1 MEEGSSR
8 KAARA
13 LGLSTA
19 GLRRNAQA
27 YEAVFGRIARDNG
40 GRVYSDE
47 VLGRLKAARALQKSG
62 RAASLEAALERVR
75 EDLRGAYGP
84 SRSSDSSFEAE
95 VTARLDALTT
105 AVERLTE
112 TCSSLERVTGPVP
125 IGDKRG
131 EELTATQGDEQGE
144 DELEPPREVGALKPK
159 RPENRGQSD
168 DAMRLDEQP
177 AEALP
182 DDAPPEDVRD
192 EQSEPP
198 RRTEGGKT
206 KPVTLYLSEEA
217 RRFLSIGKVEA
228 RGSMSEQVE
237 ALVREEMRAYE
248 EAE

>member
-1 MEEGSSR
+1 MEESSSR

-47 VLGRLKAARALQKSG
+47 VLGRLKAARALRKSG
-62 RAASLEAALERVR
+62 RAPSLEAALERVR

-84 SRSSDSSFEAE
+84 SRSTGSSFEAE

-112 TCSSLERVTGPVP
+112 TCSSLERVAGPVP
-125 IGDKRG
+125 TKDERGD
-131 EELTATQGDEQGE
+131 ELSAIQGDEQG
-144 DELEPPREVGALKPK
+144 DGLEPPREVGSL
-159 RPENRGQSD
+159 ELIHEDRGQSA
-168 DAMRLDEQP
+168 DAPQLGERP

-182 DDAPPEDVRD
+182 DDAPPEDATH

-206 KPVTLYLSEEA
+206 KPVTLYLSEEV
-217 RRFLSIGKVEA
+217 RRFLGIGKVEA